1 MPLKLYNG
9 YENFSL
15 TLSEVFLA
23 SIKEEQQTKPF
34 FNYSDSEEMMDVDA
48 NFIKIY
54 ANGENNSEGWEA
66 IFSTILIAP
75 YIFVGTLSDEN
86 ITLIGY
92 GQTIY
97 ALDQKTGKLL
107 WNFKGYELKEIIT
120 DKDNHA
126 IYVHDETDVYKLT
139 FDGKELWKYPHH
151 EIIVQITL
159 DKDTVILHDFND
171 KTYKIEAKT
180 GRIQ

>member
-23 SIKEEQQTKPF
+23 SIKEKQQTKPF

-54 ANGENNSEGWEA
+54 ADGENNSEGWEA

-75 YIFVGTLSDEN
+75 YIFVGTLSDDN
-86 ITLIGY
+86 ITL
-92 GQTIY
+92 
-97 ALDQKTGKLL
+97 
-107 WNFKGYELKEIIT
+107 
-120 DKDNHA
+120 
-126 IYVHDETDVYKLT
+126 
-139 FDGKELWKYPHH
+139 
-151 EIIVQITL
+151 TL
-159 DKDTVILHDFND
+159 FVAEVLFASLCSQRRLIASQGSQPSVFPFSVFHFPFLMTKV
-171 KTYKIEAKT
+171 
-180 GRIQ
+180 